1 MARVCYGRSK
11 KEGFLMQEIER
22 IPQLPVRIEKH
33 WQSYLIDSCLAVGGA
48 LAVTGIIYAFHLYPT
63 IPNIT
68 IVYLLVILALAWTRG
83 RYAALVAAV
92 VASLSFDFFLVPPLY
107 TFIIARWEE
116 WLALG
121 IFLVTALLISQGTI
135 VMHHNIEE
143 TRQREREAQIL
154 YEAGRVINS
163 AERLEDQLD
172 SIVLA
177 FVRVFSPWGVRECA
191 LLLPD
196 AGGTLTIQADAPVR
210 LERFTLSAEEMAA
223 AQVVFTQGRTVERRE
238 AAPASAPE
246 RQGTI
251 LRLIPLKS
259 GNKVLGVLSLRIEQG
274 APWFVSD
281 QDPRE
286 AQERPSDQTIF
297 FWTFLDQAVL
307 VIERAHLRSQAIK
320 NE

>member
-1 MARVCYGRSK
+1 
-11 KEGFLMQEIER
+11 MQAVER
-22 IPQLPVRIEKH
+22 IPQLPARKEKQ
-33 WQSYLIDSCLAVGGA
+33 WQGYLIDSLLAVGGA
-48 LAVTGIIYAFHLYPT
+48 WAVTGIIYVFHLYPT
-63 IPNIT
+63 IPNIS
-68 IVYLLVILALAWTRG
+68 IVYLLVILALARTRG

-92 VASLSFDFFLVPPLY
+92 VASLSFDFFLIPPLY
-107 TFIIARWEE
+107 TFTIGRWEE

-121 IFLVTALLISQGTI
+121 VFLATALLTSHWTS
-135 VMHHNIEE
+135 VMRQSIEDA
-143 TRQREREAQIL
+143 RQREREAQIL
-154 YEAGRVINS
+154 YEVGRVINS

-172 SIVLA
+172 SIALA

-196 AGGTLTIQADAPVR
+196 PDGRLTIQADAPIRV
-210 LERFTLSAEEMAA
+210 ERFTLSAEEMAA
-223 AQVVFTQGRTVERRE
+223 AQVVLTQGNMIERRE
-238 AAPASAPE
+238 AAPASRSASVPAE
-246 RQGTI
+246 QGSI

-259 GNKVLGVLSLRIEQG
+259 GNQLLGILGLRIEHG

-307 VIERAHLRSQAIK
+307 VIERAHLRSQAI
-320 NE
+320 